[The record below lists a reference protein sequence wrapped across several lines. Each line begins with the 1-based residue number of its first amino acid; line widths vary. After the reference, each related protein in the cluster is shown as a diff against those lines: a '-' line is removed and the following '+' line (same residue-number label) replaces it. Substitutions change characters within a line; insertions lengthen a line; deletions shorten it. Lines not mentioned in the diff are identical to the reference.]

1 MPDFVNISV
10 IFSCFFYKN
19 SLKLVKYV
27 PFTYADF
34 SGFQIKKLHAN
45 AQIDR
50 PRITKNEDKYEPDEV
65 LSQPIKVGPMEAA
78 TIKLQVAQA

>member
-1 MPDFVNISV
+1 M
-10 IFSCFFYKN
+10 
-19 SLKLVKYV
+19 
-27 PFTYADF
+27 
-34 SGFQIKKLHAN
+34 KKLHAN

-50 PRITKNEDKYEPDEV
+50 PRITQNEDKYEPDEV

>member
-19 SLKLVKYV
+19 SLKLVKYF
-27 PFTYADF
+27 PFTYADL
-34 SGFQIKKLHAN
+34 KKLHAN